1 MKVIITNEGMK
12 ISGEYDSNELVAYLT
27 EALVVTWAKEIGQL
41 NPALAGRKVIDALH
55 DAEMEWKVNELY
67 QGMTEDEEDDE

>member
-27 EALVVTWAKEIGQL
+27 EALVVTWAKEIGML
-41 NPALAGRKVIDALH
+41 DPTLAGRKVIDALH
-55 DAEMEWKVNELY
+55 DAEMEWKVNEVYKIL
-67 QGMTEDEEDDE
+67 EDEDDDE